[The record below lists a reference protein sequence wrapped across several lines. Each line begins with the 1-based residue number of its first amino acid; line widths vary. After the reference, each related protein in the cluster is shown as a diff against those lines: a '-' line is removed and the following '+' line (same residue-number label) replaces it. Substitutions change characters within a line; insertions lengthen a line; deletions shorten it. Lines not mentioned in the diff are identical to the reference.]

1 MWSNARVRQTP
12 PQRQTGGRIP
22 RRPMLVLVA
31 LACLASLGAGF
42 SDDAPWM
49 GQPDAAR
56 ITAAMEAAQFD
67 RKEHHNSWLG
77 VEMLQ
82 YPGDLMTYQQLLVE
96 VQPEVVIETG
106 TLKGGLS
113 LYLASILQAMSP
125 DAKLVTI
132 DIDDSGWKQTLAD
145 HSFPKALLDR
155 IHFIAGDSVGRDTWA
170 QIAPHARDKKTLVI
184 LDSLHSR
191 SHVLREL
198 NLYSQL
204 VSVGSYIVVND
215 THLDGTEWVKSGRGP
230 YAAVKEFVAQHP
242 EFEIVQQ
249 RFMVSCLH
257 QGILRRTR

>member
-1 MWSNARVRQTP
+1 
-12 PQRQTGGRIP
+12 
-22 RRPMLVLVA
+22 MLA
-31 LACLASLGAGF
+31 GLASLGAGF

-56 ITAAMEAAQFD
+56 ITAAMEAAQFE
-67 RKEHHNSWLG
+67 RQEHHNSWLG

-82 YPGDLMTYQQLLVE
+82 YPGDLMTYQQLIVE

-106 TLKGGLS
+106 TMNGGLS
-113 LYLASILQAMSP
+113 LYLATLLEAMSP
-125 DAKLVTI
+125 DAKLITI
-132 DIDDSGWKQTLAD
+132 DIDDTGWKQTLAQ
-145 HSFPKALLDR
+145 HSFPKSLLDR
-155 IHFIAGDSVGRDTWA
+155 IHFIAGDSAGRETWDKL
-170 QIAPHARDKKTLVI
+170 APHVLEKKILVI

-204 VSVGSYIVVND
+204 VPIGSYIIVND

-230 YAAVKEFVAQHP
+230 YAAVKEFVAEHD

>member
-1 MWSNARVRQTP
+1 
-12 PQRQTGGRIP
+12 
-22 RRPMLVLVA
+22 MLFVA
-31 LACLASLGAGF
+31 LLGAAASGLGAGF

-49 GQPDAAR
+49 GQPDASR

-67 RKEHHNSWLG
+67 RQEHHNSWLG

-82 YPGDLMTYQQLLVE
+82 YPADLMTYQQLIVE
-96 VQPEVVIETG
+96 VQPDVVIETG
-106 TLKGGLS
+106 TLSGGLS
-113 LYLASILQAMSP
+113 LYLASILEAMSP
-125 DAKLVTI
+125 TAKLVTI

-145 HSFPKALLDR
+145 HSLRKPLLDR
-155 IHFIAGDSVGRDTWA
+155 IHFIAGDSVGRDTWGK
-170 QIAPHARDKKTLVI
+170 ITPHARDKKVLVI

-204 VSVGSYIVVND
+204 VPVGSYIIVND

-230 YAAVKEFVAQHP
+230 YAAVKEFVAEHP
-242 EFEIVQQ
+242 EFEIIQQ

-257 QGILRRTR
+257 QGILKRTR

>member
-1 MWSNARVRQTP
+1 MAIHESPIWRSCRRW
-12 PQRQTGGRIP
+12 QR
-22 RRPMLVLVA
+22 RRRATLFALA
-31 LACLASLGAGF
+31 LACSASLGAGF

-96 VQPEVVIETG
+96 VKPDLVVETG
-106 TLKGGLS
+106 TLSGGLS
-113 LYLASILQAMSP
+113 LYLASILQSLSP
-125 DAKLVTI
+125 SAKLVTI
-132 DIDDSGWKQTLAD
+132 DIDDTGWKQTLAT
-145 HSFPKALLDR
+145 HTFPKALLDR

-170 QIAPHARDKKTLVI
+170 KVTPHAADKKVLVI

-204 VSVGSYIVVND
+204 VSVGSYIIVND

-230 YAAVKEFVAQHP
+230 YSAVKEFVAQHP

-249 RFMVSCLH
+249 RFMISCLH
-257 QGILRRTR
+257 QGILRRIR